1 MSSPIRDREGVQ
13 VEHGPTTCRHAC
25 IESGAPIEIWE
36 TSLAVPIAAAL
47 EGVAPGAALPALH
60 GGFRGALEPPSA
72 GPGGGVQVGLRLRRA
87 AALRA
92 TGRDRLLEEGRRR
105 ASSGEDVGAR
115 RESEPDASVTTPSW
129 KVSAPQLFRVASRL
143 EATFYRQKLPESSG
157 DTKPKASRQKPG
169 RVCGSRFERVDY

>member
-1 MSSPIRDREGVQ
+1 MSSPIRNREGVQ

-25 IESGAPIEIWE
+25 IEGGRTLNTGAPIDIWE

-47 EGVAPGAALPALH
+47 EGVVPGAALPALH

-129 KVSAPQLFRVASRL
+129 KLCALQLRVASLLDGRFL
-143 EATFYRQKLPESSG
+143 IAKSFPKGQATLRQKLPETGPSL
-157 DTKPKASRQKPG
+157 
-169 RVCGSRFERVDY
+169 RVSI